1 MSSTSNPID
10 TYRVTLNSV
19 MGGRSVT
26 IAGTK
31 HDTFDG
37 ELTIYGTTGEVAV
50 FAAGQWTYA
59 HGTASTGNGKS
70 GDVYGGN

>member
-10 TYRVTLNSV
+10 TYRVTLNDGMSTRV
-19 MGGRSVT
+19 KV
-26 IAGTK
+26 AGCK
-31 HDTFDG
+31 HDSFDG
-37 ELTIYGTTGEVAV
+37 ELTIYGTPGEVAV
-50 FAAGQWTYA
+50 FAAGQWAYA